1 MTDCPTFQQDLNAW
15 LACHTSG
22 SNCVHMAEFCGRV
35 CVIKIRRPS
44 VFGAVS
50 YFIRYLRASI
60 ISLICWLGL
69 KERPSARVLLR
80 NGVEAETL
88 RLLSLH
94 AQGYRAPEVL
104 YHAPGVLVLA
114 FVGENLPT
122 EIRASSLQQRLA
134 WMDLA
139 SKDLAKFHQ
148 AGFVHGGAQL
158 RNLMVLD
165 NQLTRI
171 DYEENIGEALSTPLG
186 QAYDVYQMISSMAG
200 LRGKQF
206 SEQERRLLCARLL
219 SSYFLANPDPAVRSQ
234 LIRFGQMLAFVVRYV
249 GWLLRRLP
257 GRDVRGFLYVT
268 DTLRLSFTYE

>member
-1 MTDCPTFQQDLNAW
+1 MNAPLNFEHDLHAW
-15 LACHTSG
+15 LARHANQ
-22 SNCVHMAEFCGRV
+22 SNGVHMAELGGRV
-35 CVIKIRRPS
+35 CVIKLRRPS
-44 VFGAVS
+44 ALGAVS
-50 YFIRYLRASI
+50 YFIRYLRASL
-60 ISLICWLGL
+60 ISLFCWWGF

-80 NGVEAETL
+80 NGVEAETQ
-88 RLLSLH
+88 RLLDLH
-94 AQGYRAPEVL
+94 AQGYPAPEVL

-122 EIRASSLQQRLA
+122 EIRESSLQQRLV

-139 SKDLAKFHQ
+139 AQDLAKFHQ

-158 RNLMVLD
+158 RNLMVLEG
-165 NQLTRI
+165 QLTRI
-171 DYEENIGEALSTPLG
+171 DYEENIGEALSKSVG

-200 LRGKQF
+200 LRGEQF

-219 SSYFLANPDPAVRSQ
+219 STYLQANPDPAVRRQ
-234 LIRFGQMLAFVVRYV
+234 VIRFGQLFAVVERYA

-268 DTLRLSFTYE
+268 DTLRL